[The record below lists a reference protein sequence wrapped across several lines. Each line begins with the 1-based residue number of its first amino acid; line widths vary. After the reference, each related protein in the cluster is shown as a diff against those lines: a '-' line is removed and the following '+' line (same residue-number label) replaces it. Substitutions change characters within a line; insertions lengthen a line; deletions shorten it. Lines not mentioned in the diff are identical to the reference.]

1 MLTHAGADHRH
12 HEYFGPHAGWAMCA
26 AMPPVAAALRRWD
39 RRTAAGVHHF
49 VAISRFVADRIRRAY
64 GRSADVIH
72 PPVDVARFAID
83 ESPGDYYLVVSA
95 LAPYKR
101 ARPSTSARRSGVLN
115 SSGRYISA
123 RSRSRCTPDRSLPSP
138 GAS

>member
-1 MLTHAGADHRH
+1 MLRPARGLGDARGHA
-12 HEYFGPHAGWAMCA
+12 
-26 AMPPVAAALRRWD
+26 PVAAALRRWD
-39 RRTAAGVHHF
+39 RRTAAGSTTSWP
-49 VAISRFVADRIRRAY
+49 SRASSRTA
-64 GRSADVIH
+64 SAGPTAGPPMIY

-123 RSRSRCTPDRSLPSP
+123 RSRSRCTPDRSLSSP